1 MNKPSCYIGIIFT
14 WMSLFLTISSSA
26 TDFADNTFLIANISE
41 NDLSNNSLWS
51 FVEANDWV
59 GIELEIDSTGNY
71 AYLQNSTVEM
81 TAVLDQI
88 RSIIDKEES
97 KIVPIFIHFD
107 GNIHFLDSVINAS
120 SISDRIF
127 YLPQGETWPSINY
140 LVQANRRIIFFVE
153 GYTTNESRILHPVK
167 NYALEISASQIT
179 PNSVILSSESNINK
193 ELFKINDFQNLPTGV
208 VSNRLGKNQVP
219 DYVNFLLDSW
229 TKYGKKPNFISVGNA
244 IISFDFLV
252 SQLNSFN
259 DIKGQVRTVGKNL
272 ERVYWKNPEVL
283 ISGGKFSFPIRGG
296 EEVILSPFAPGYS
309 MTPAQLIVTA
319 EMALPEE
326 YSVLASPL
334 GLNQGLTANFNFD
347 GNLTDNVNPEQKYT
361 GTNYS
366 FSQDIDRGT
375 VLKLPENA
383 QVFIG
388 NPELYKLPNSSF
400 TVSCFVKFTDILE
413 FGDNAILGNNEQGY
427 RRGMH
432 LVLRSGH
439 PYFGLWSNDF
449 MSEEVLKNNTWF
461 HLTWRYI
468 IETGQQAIFLNGKY
482 VGGSDG
488 HPPYSGTSDLHIGSA
503 LSNGASMRGYI
514 DNLNIWNRPLG
525 NEEISRLALDE
536 EILALPEKDKKQR
549 NFIQPLYIGFSL
561 LILLVFVLLFWVMI
575 IRRKTKN
582 HYQGFE
588 VQKPSFEN
596 HIRLFGDFQVMN
608 NKGEDISSLFTP
620 KVKELFIYILIGS
633 VRNKM
638 GVPISDVDSCLWAG
652 IQDRK
657 IANNRAVTLNKL
669 RKILVQLNAVE
680 INSNNGFLQLKVS
693 GNLSCDYLEAFKLCT
708 IPEGMTRKQL
718 DTFYLLVKDGSL
730 LKGIDWP
737 WLDDIRGFIGNQVMD
752 HLLKL
757 GTYLQ
762 KENRINEVEKVAQ
775 RMLDYDELS
784 EEAVSLQIWAHQQA
798 NNLYLAK
805 FQFESFCTRYKK
817 SMGENYGMNFNEFI
831 EEHAIK
837 KN

>member
-1 MNKPSCYIGIIFT
+1 MNKTSCYIGIIFT

-41 NDLSNNSLWS
+41 NDLSNNRLWS

-59 GIELEIDSTGNY
+59 GIELEIDSTGSY
-71 AYLQNSTVEM
+71 AYLQNSTIEM
-81 TAVLDQI
+81 TAVLDRI
-88 RSIIDKEES
+88 RGIIDKEES

-153 GYTTNESRILHPVK
+153 GNTTNESRILHPVK

-208 VSNRLGKNQVP
+208 VPNRLGKNQVP

-259 DIKGQVRTVGKNL
+259 DVKGQVRTVGKNL

-347 GNLTDNVNPEQKYT
+347 GNLTDNVNPEKKYT

-449 MSEEVLKNNTWF
+449 MSEEVLKSNTWYQ
-461 HLTWRYI
+461 LTWRYI
-468 IETGQQAIFLNGKY
+468 IQTGQQAIYLNGKY

-488 HPPYSGTSDLHIGSA
+488 QPP
-503 LSNGASMRGYI
+503 
-514 DNLNIWNRPLG
+514 
-525 NEEISRLALDE
+525 
-536 EILALPEKDKKQR
+536 
-549 NFIQPLYIGFSL
+549 
-561 LILLVFVLLFWVMI
+561 
-575 IRRKTKN
+575 
-582 HYQGFE
+582 
-588 VQKPSFEN
+588 
-596 HIRLFGDFQVMN
+596 
-608 NKGEDISSLFTP
+608 
-620 KVKELFIYILIGS
+620 
-633 VRNKM
+633 
-638 GVPISDVDSCLWAG
+638 
-652 IQDRK
+652 
-657 IANNRAVTLNKL
+657 
-669 RKILVQLNAVE
+669 
-680 INSNNGFLQLKVS
+680 
-693 GNLSCDYLEAFKLCT
+693 
-708 IPEGMTRKQL
+708 
-718 DTFYLLVKDGSL
+718 
-730 LKGIDWP
+730 
-737 WLDDIRGFIGNQVMD
+737 
-752 HLLKL
+752 
-757 GTYLQ
+757 
-762 KENRINEVEKVAQ
+762 
-775 RMLDYDELS
+775 
-784 EEAVSLQIWAHQQA
+784 
-798 NNLYLAK
+798 
-805 FQFESFCTRYKK
+805 
-817 SMGENYGMNFNEFI
+817 
-831 EEHAIK
+831 
-837 KN
+837 